1 MRWDGSRSERVARRT
16 KYNAEQG
23 EEVSMVELTV
33 RGIDAQWERQLEQVA
48 EREGIPLEKTALD
61 LLRRAVEQEAP
72 PAPKGKIGHALDEF
86 LGDWS
91 DEEAR
96 EFMEAVEVFEQ
107 VDESLW
113 K

>member
-1 MRWDGSRSERVARRT
+1 MA
-16 KYNAEQG
+16 
-23 EEVSMVELTV
+23 ELTV
-33 RGIDAQWERQLEQVA
+33 RGVDAQLERQLEQVA
-48 EREGIPLEKTALD
+48 EREGIPLEKAALE
-61 LLRRAVEQEAP
+61 LLRRAAEQEAP
-72 PAPKGKIGHALDEF
+72 SAPKGKIGHALDEF
-86 LGDWS
+86 FGDWS